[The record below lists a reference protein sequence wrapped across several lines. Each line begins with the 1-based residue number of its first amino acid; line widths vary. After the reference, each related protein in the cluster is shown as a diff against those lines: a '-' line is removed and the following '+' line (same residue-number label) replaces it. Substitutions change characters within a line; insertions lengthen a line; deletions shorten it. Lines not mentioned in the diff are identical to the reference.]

1 MYDHIGLKVKDLEAS
16 VRFYTAALAPLGHVP
31 GPRDRNYAGFGPKD
45 ASGLWL
51 YAAAGAAGSGTH
63 LAFRA
68 PDRKAVDGFYAEGLK
83 AGGRDN
89 GTPGL
94 RIDYSPDYYAAF
106 LIDPDGNNVEAVFM
120 T

>member
-1 MYDHIGLKVKDLEAS
+1 MYDHIGLKVKNLENS
-16 VRFYTAALAPLGHVP
+16 VRFYTAALAALGHVL
-31 GPRDRNYAGFGPKD
+31 GSSDKSYAGIGPKD
-45 ASGLWL
+45 APGLWL
-51 YAAAGAAGSGTH
+51 YAAGSAAGTGTH

-68 PDRKAVDGFYAEGLK
+68 PDRDAVDRFHAAGLK

-120 T
+120 K